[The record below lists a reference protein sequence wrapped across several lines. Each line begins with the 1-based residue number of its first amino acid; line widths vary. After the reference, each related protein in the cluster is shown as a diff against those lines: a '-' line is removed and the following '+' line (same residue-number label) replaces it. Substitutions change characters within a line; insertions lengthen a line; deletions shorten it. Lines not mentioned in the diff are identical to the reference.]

1 MVFDDDDDD
10 DELWFHK
17 CYGFKRKTNL
27 LCVFLCMFQFFLRLY
42 VAVGVGGV
50 GWDGVGWGNNV
61 NVMRSCYV
69 AYLRTALDVTQWI
82 FSCIF

>member
-10 DELWFHK
+10 DDDDKLWFHN

-42 VAVGVGGV
+42 VAV
-50 GWDGVGWGNNV
+50 GVGWGNNV